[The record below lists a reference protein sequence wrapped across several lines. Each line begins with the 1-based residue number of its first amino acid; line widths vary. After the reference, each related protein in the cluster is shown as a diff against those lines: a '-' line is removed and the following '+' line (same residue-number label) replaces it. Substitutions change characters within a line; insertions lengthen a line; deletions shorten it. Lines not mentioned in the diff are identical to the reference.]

1 MSQHYRSILQLSGG
15 VTPFTN
21 TYSMSFDGVDEYM
34 NVTDVDNLSF
44 GNGTTDSPFSISA
57 WVKMND
63 ATRFRIVGKYDSNLE
78 YLFSTGGTDKIV
90 FNCYDNST
98 SARIGRQYSTAL
110 TSFEGQ
116 WIHLVATYNGS
127 SSSSGLKIYLNG
139 SRVDDT
145 DSNSGTYTA
154 MENTT
159 APLEIGKNLTTY
171 ANGLIDET
179 AIFNSELSASDVIA
193 IYNSGVP
200 TSLSSY
206 PSLVSWWRM
215 GDGDTWNGSI
225 WTLTDNGS
233 GGNDATSVNMEEAD
247 RLPISPNSYTQNSFS
262 FDGVDEYFTLG
273 NPINLRLTADLSI
286 SCWMKFTDSGATRYA
301 LSMGDQYGIY
311 TSSGTIRG
319 FARIGGAFIS
329 LTSVGTFNDGA
340 WHHVLYVKNST
351 NMLLYIDGSLNASNT
366 SGGINTASA
375 LDQRIGARYTSAN
388 VYSGNLD
395 ELAIWDSDQ
404 SANISTIY
412 GNGVPTDISSLNPL
426 GHWRMGE
433 NATWNGSIWTLTDQG
448 SGGNNATSVNMEEAD
463 KTGDQAYVL

>member
-1 MSQHYRSILQLSGG
+1 MANTIDWGQGAVNNTNDWGKGKTNASNNWGDIYDSTAAGETNITGSGG
-15 VTPFTN
+15 GVPFTN
-21 TYSMSFDGVDEYM
+21 TYSMSFDGIDEWF
-34 NVTDVDNLSF
+34 NVADNDNLSF

-179 AIFNSELSASDVIA
+179 AIFNSELSASDV
-193 IYNSGVP
+193 
-200 TSLSSY
+200 
-206 PSLVSWWRM
+206 
-215 GDGDTWNGSI
+215 
-225 WTLTDNGS
+225 
-233 GGNDATSVNMEEAD
+233 
-247 RLPISPNSYTQNSFS
+247 
-262 FDGVDEYFTLG
+262 
-273 NPINLRLTADLSI
+273 
-286 SCWMKFTDSGATRYA
+286 
-301 LSMGDQYGIY
+301 
-311 TSSGTIRG
+311 
-319 FARIGGAFIS
+319 
-329 LTSVGTFNDGA
+329 
-340 WHHVLYVKNST
+340 
-351 NMLLYIDGSLNASNT
+351 
-366 SGGINTASA
+366 
-375 LDQRIGARYTSAN
+375 
-388 VYSGNLD
+388 
-395 ELAIWDSDQ
+395 
-404 SANISTIY
+404 STIFN
-412 GNGVPTDISSLNPL
+412 NGVPQDISSLSPVS
-426 GHWRMGE
+426 HWRMGE
-433 NATWNGSIWTLTDQG
+433 NATWNGSTWTLTDQG